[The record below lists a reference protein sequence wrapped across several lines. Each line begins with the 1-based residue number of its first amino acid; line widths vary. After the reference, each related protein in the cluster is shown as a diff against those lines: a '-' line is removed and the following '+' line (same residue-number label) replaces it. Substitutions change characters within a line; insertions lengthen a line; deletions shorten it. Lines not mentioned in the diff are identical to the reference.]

1 MKKRMS
7 VSEAARIMGRAGRGD
22 CKRRNVDYRKLARM
36 AVAARRKKALMKG
49 KDENDAIRAI
59 VDGDVPAPVRGVA
72 TIARAGRVS
81 RLQTTHHQITR

>member
-22 CKRRNVDYRKLARM
+22 CKRRNVDYRRLARM

-49 KDENDAIRAI
+49 
-59 VDGDVPAPVRGVA
+59 VDKHHGVERGTARTARGDG
-72 TIARAGRVS
+72 G
-81 RLQTTHHQITR
+81 